1 MFRTATIAAAS
12 ASLAMGAPLHR
23 SPVGES
29 IPGQYIVRLAK
40 VNNESDLASQ
50 IQQLSAKI
58 GLTHFKPKATF
69 GGLAKFGFG
78 GFSVELTEVGLQA
91 LLKMDIVDFVE
102 ENKMVE
108 IFDCKEQTTPDWG
121 LTRTNIRGDFVAGPY
136 DYTTG
141 ASGTGVDAYI
151 IDTGI
156 YCQNNDFVNK
166 VTGSCVCGADF
177 VDGSCVD
184 GNGHGTHCAGTVAGI
199 TYGVAKEADL
209 IAVRVLND
217 AGSGTLDG
225 VIQGIDWTVQ
235 NAQKTGKPSVANLS
249 LGSSFSQSVND
260 AVEAAVA
267 GGVNMLVAAG
277 NNNKNACNYSPAS
290 APSAVTVGATEID
303 DDRAS
308 YSNYGKCLD
317 IFGPGTDITSA
328 WIGSPSATK
337 TISGTS
343 MATPHV
349 CGVAAKYLSA
359 DPSLTTANVTAK
371 LISDSTKNVVNNADG
386 GLIPSADN
394 VSPNRIVYGF
404 CT

>member
-1 MFRTATIAAAS
+1 MR
-12 ASLAMGAPLHR
+12 
-23 SPVGES
+23 
-29 IPGQYIVRLAK
+29 
-40 VNNESDLASQ
+40 
-50 IQQLSAKI
+50 QLVVDE
-58 GLTHFKPKATF
+58 T
-69 GGLAKFGFG
+69 
-78 GFSVELTEVGLQA
+78 VA
-91 LLKMDIVDFVE
+91 LLTFH
-102 ENKMVE
+102 
-108 IFDCKEQTTPDWG
+108 FF
-121 LTRTNIRGDFVAGPY
+121 LR
-136 DYTTG
+136 
-141 ASGTGVDAYI
+141 
-151 IDTGI
+151 
-156 YCQNNDFVNK
+156 
-166 VTGSCVCGADF
+166 
-177 VDGSCVD
+177 
-184 GNGHGTHCAGTVAGI
+184 
-199 TYGVAKEADL
+199 
-209 IAVRVLND
+209 
-217 AGSGTLDG
+217 
-225 VIQGIDWTVQ
+225 TVQ